1 MAQKKLQRFSAIKSF
16 SNVLEYPE
24 NIQGKWNGFLK
35 NNNAIILELACGKG
49 EYAVGLAQ
57 LHPEKNFI
65 GVDIKGNR
73 LWVGANFALKN
84 DLKNVA
90 FLRTQID
97 KINQYFSKDEVDE
110 IWITFPDPQLR
121 LSKAKKRLTHP
132 RFLRLYQE
140 ILKADRK
147 IHLKTDSPDL
157 YFFTK
162 KIIELY
168 DLTLVSDINN
178 VYAQEY
184 LTPELAIQTHYEK
197 LDIANSNAVF
207 YLSFTLPKN
216 LPEDDETLANFLKE
230 TQNER

>member
-1 MAQKKLQRFSAIKSF
+1 MGQKKLQRFSEIKGF
-16 SNVLEYPE
+16 PNVLEYPE
-24 NIQGKWNGFLK
+24 NMKGKWNGFFK
-35 NNNAIILELACGKG
+35 NTHPIILELACGKG

-73 LWVGANFALKN
+73 LWVGAKFALKN
-84 DLKNVA
+84 GLKNVA

-97 KINQYFSKDEVDE
+97 KIGQYFLKDEVDE

-121 LSKAKKRLTHP
+121 FSKAKKRLTHP
-132 RFLRLYQE
+132 KFLRLYQQ
-140 ILKADRK
+140 ILKADAK

-162 KIIELY
+162 KVIELY
-168 DLTLVSDINN
+168 NLTLISDINN
-178 VYAQEY
+178 VYAEEY

-207 YLSFTLPKN
+207 YLCFTLPKN
-216 LPEDDETLANFLKE
+216 LFEDDEKLAAFLKE
-230 TQNER
+230 NQNER

>member
-1 MAQKKLQRFSAIKSF
+1 
-16 SNVLEYPE
+16 
-24 NIQGKWNGFLK
+24 
-35 NNNAIILELACGKG
+35 
-49 EYAVGLAQ
+49 
-57 LHPEKNFI
+57 
-65 GVDIKGNR
+65 
-73 LWVGANFALKN
+73 
-84 DLKNVA
+84 
-90 FLRTQID
+90 
-97 KINQYFSKDEVDE
+97 
-110 IWITFPDPQLR
+110 
-121 LSKAKKRLTHP
+121 
-132 RFLRLYQE
+132 
-140 ILKADRK
+140 
-147 IHLKTDSPDL
+147 L

>member
-24 NIQGKWNGFLK
+24 NIQGKWNGFFK
-35 NNNAIILELACGKG
+35 NNNPIILELACGKG

-147 IHLKTDSPDL
+147 VHLKTDSPDL

-178 VYAQEY
+178 VYAQKY